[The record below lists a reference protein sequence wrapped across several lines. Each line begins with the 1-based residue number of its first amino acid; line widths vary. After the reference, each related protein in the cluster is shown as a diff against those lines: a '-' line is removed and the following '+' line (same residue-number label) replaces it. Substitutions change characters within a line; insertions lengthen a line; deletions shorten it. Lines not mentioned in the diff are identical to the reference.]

1 VMGDRGTVTK
11 QYFAAAGRYNKHRKN
26 ETDHDGVKLFNGLN
40 SREAYELEVSILHR
54 LTNTSLLPPDCS
66 ADHFPRLLA
75 RDDTH
80 MMWQTT
86 WSGTSLEAPSEGR
99 DQFCSLPIAE
109 LLRQAE
115 CIDSTLQHAR
125 VMHLDQHRSGKNLA
139 IWKGSIALFDFDVAV
154 LDNDPKN
161 EILSR
166 SFDIAVGN
174 SNYTVWKIRNIRWK
188 LCQSTP
194 TKESRHRFIPSLLS
208 SETSNVKK
216 GSVGAK
222 KSAHDKNG
230 ATGDGSNRKS
240 KQEITEKN

>member
-1 VMGDRGTVTK
+1 
-11 QYFAAAGRYNKHRKN
+11 
-26 ETDHDGVKLFNGLN
+26 
-40 SREAYELEVSILHR
+40 
-54 LTNTSLLPPDCS
+54 
-66 ADHFPRLLA
+66 
-75 RDDTH
+75 

-86 WSGTSLEAPSEGR
+86 WSGTSLEALGDGR

-109 LLRQAE
+109 LHRQAE

-125 VMHLDQHRSGKNLA
+125 VMHLDQLPKNLA

-161 EILSR
+161 ELLSQL
-166 SFDIAVGN
+166 FDIAVGN

-194 TKESRHRFIPSLLS
+194 QKESRHRFIPSLLS

-222 KSAHDKNG
+222 KRAHKNG
-230 ATGDGSNRKS
+230 AAGDGSNRPS
-240 KQEITEKN
+240 KQENTKRNRSARNPQKGRSSRKQRKMKAKEDDFLRARSLLSDEKELEKKGRSKRRGLAR